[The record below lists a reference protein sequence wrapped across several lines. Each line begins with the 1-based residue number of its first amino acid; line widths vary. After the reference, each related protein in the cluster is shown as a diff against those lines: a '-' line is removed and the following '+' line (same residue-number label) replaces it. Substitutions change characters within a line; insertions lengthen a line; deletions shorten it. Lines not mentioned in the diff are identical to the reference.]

1 MRPASFFLRGFG
13 MKTLK
18 FRDRECRLGS
28 FPKLMGI
35 LNVTPDSFSDGGSPL
50 PLEQRIETL
59 LRDGAAI
66 IDIGGESTRPGALE
80 VPLPEEMERVL
91 PAVEMVRRMSSEVF
105 ISLDTR
111 KAKVAE
117 EAIRLG
123 CDIINDVSGFSFDPD
138 LLFVAVKTRAGV
150 IAMHSRSTP
159 DRMQRDDFLF
169 YEHGVDTVAEE
180 LRALLERLLS
190 AGVERDRIVV
200 DPGIGFAKNA
210 ELSGELIRF
219 TGPLLRLGYPLLSA
233 PSRKSFIGKLTGE
246 TIPANRDYGTCGS
259 VIASALQGYDI
270 IRVHNV
276 KAAMDAL
283 KVFSGCTEFLK

>member
-1 MRPASFFLRGFG
+1 

-180 LRALLERLLS
+180 LRALLELFFPREWS
-190 AGVERDRIVV
+190 A
-200 DPGIGFAKNA
+200 
-210 ELSGELIRF
+210 
-219 TGPLLRLGYPLLSA
+219 TGSWWIPESDLPKP
-233 PSRKSFIGKLTGE
+233 PSFPES
-246 TIPANRDYGTCGS
+246 
-259 VIASALQGYDI
+259 
-270 IRVHNV
+270 
-276 KAAMDAL
+276 
-283 KVFSGCTEFLK
+283 